1 MRLGATTFLAA
12 VMASC
17 LSGMA
22 FAAEIAPDAV
32 VFGDEGVME
41 SLTGV
46 AGDPVAGAKVFKTR
60 KQGNCLAC
68 HVNQDMSNELFQGN
82 VGPALDGVGD
92 RYGAPMLRAIV
103 ADAKKIFTD
112 ATVMP
117 GFYSLDVGE
126 RVAEKYKGKTI
137 LTGQQ
142 VEDVVAYLLTLK
154 E

>member
-22 FAAEIAPDAV
+22 VAAEVAPDAV
-32 VFGDEGVME
+32 AYGDEGVME

-46 AGDPVAGAKVFKTR
+46 AGDPVAGAEVFKTR
-60 KQGNCLAC
+60 KLGNCLAC
-68 HVNQDMSNELFQGN
+68 HVNQDMSDQLFQGT
-82 VGPALDGVGD
+82 VGPPLDGVGD
-92 RYGAPMLRAIV
+92 RYEAPMLRAIV
-103 ADAKKIFTD
+103 SDAKMIFTE

-117 GFYSLDVGE
+117 GFYSLNVGE
-126 RVAEKYKGKTI
+126 NVAEKFKGKTI